1 MKYIVTGA
9 TSFIGQELVRQLLDG
24 GHEVV
29 AVCRENSGKAPLL
42 PQEVEIVYS
51 DMGQYGRL
59 DTRIPRADV
68 FIHLAWDGTSHA
80 GRDARQTQLENI
92 DHTIS
97 AIHAAKRMGCALFV
111 ESGSQAEYG
120 SVTTTISED
129 TPCHPFSEYGK
140 AKLEIKERGFALA
153 EELGI
158 KYLHL
163 RIFSIYGENDHSRTL
178 VIKAIKKLLNN
189 EPLELSYCTQ
199 YWNFLYVADAA
210 AYIAKLC
217 HAAMGDPKF
226 LHEVF
231 NIASSDTRILREF
244 VESMRRI
251 TRSNSSLLYGAIVP
265 EHVVSLQP
273 DISKLMKTI
282 APASMTNFETALPGI
297 ISHINQQMHT
307 GNISSQEAHD

>member
-163 RIFSIYGENDHSRTL
+163 RIFSIYGERDHGWTL
-178 VIKAIKKLLNN
+178 VMTAVEKMMRN
-189 EPLELSYCTQ
+189 EPLDLSSCEQ
-199 YWNFLYVADAA
+199 QWNFLHVEDAGRQICA
-210 AYIAKLC
+210 LC
-217 HAAMGDPKF
+217 THAIHSPSF
-226 LHEVF
+226 CREIF
-231 NIASSDTRILREF
+231 NIASTDTRKLKEF
-244 VESMRRI
+244 VECIKAVTASQSQLSYGVLSPQN
-251 TRSNSSLLYGAIVP
+251 TVSLNPDTSKTAAIV
-265 EHVVSLQP
+265 ST
-273 DISKLMKTI
+273 D
-282 APASMTNFETALPGI
+282 PGI
-297 ISHINQQMHT
+297 PFTDGILRIIQHKLPAKLTPQ
-307 GNISSQEAHD
+307 